1 MRKNKKKQHIC
12 ILGMLMMSSMGMAQE
27 SLLFEN
33 SHSPLEVECQELG
46 TRPEL
51 QIRNVV
57 LTNPAMLRHGLDNRR
72 SYFNDNPKT
81 LASSHSLVVA

>member
-33 SHSPLEVECQELG
+33 SHSPLEVECQ
-46 TRPEL
+46 
-51 QIRNVV
+51 
-57 LTNPAMLRHGLDNRR
+57 D
-72 SYFNDNPKT
+72 
-81 LASSHSLVVA
+81 